1 MSKSENYQTIKANS
15 IAIAKTAKEVGKEIH
30 NQCLVIAK
38 FIADPANNG
47 DVSLASHFV
56 KLLNNDRKSI
66 VRSDA
71 VRLWFEGFAFCK
83 WGKQKD
89 GTEGFKL
96 SAAALKHIQTDDA
109 EAKKHWTTA
118 KATPWYS
125 YAKEKPFVVF
135 DFDKALASLVKRANE
150 KATES
155 GPNGE
160 KNKVNLEHVA
170 KVRELA
176 KEIGIEV

>member
-15 IAIAKTAKEVGKEIH
+15 IAIAKTAKEIGKEIH

-38 FIADPANNG
+38 FIADPQNNG
-47 DVSLASHFV
+47 DVSLATHFV
-56 KLLNNDRKSI
+56 KLLNSDGKSV

-89 GTEGFKL
+89 GVDGFKCQTT
-96 SAAALKHIQTDDA
+96 ALKQIQSDDA
-109 EAKKHWTTA
+109 EAKMHWTTA
-118 KATPWYS
+118 KATPWFK
-125 YAKEKPFVVF
+125 YAREKKFVAF
-135 DFDKALASLVKRANE
+135 DFDAALASLVKRANE
-150 KATES
+150 KANET

-160 KNKVNLEHVA
+160 KNKVNLEHLA
-170 KVRELA
+170 KVRDFA
-176 KEIGIEV
+176 KEIGIEI

>member
-1 MSKSENYQTIKANS
+1 MSDYQSIKANS

-38 FIADPANNG
+38 FIADPQNNG

-56 KLLNNDRKSI
+56 KLLNNDSKSV

-96 SAAALKHIQTDDA
+96 SSATLKHIQSDET

-125 YAKEKPFVVF
+125 YAKEKPFIAF

-150 KATES
+150 KATET

-160 KNKVNLEHVA
+160 KNKVDLAHVA
-170 KVRELA
+170 RVRELA
-176 KEIGIEV
+176 KEIGIDV